1 MDRAAEVERV
11 LAAFADW
18 ASLRADV
25 VAVGLVGS
33 WARGTARPDS
43 DVDVVVVSTA
53 PETRVAAA
61 TGRPGLSAAPVLRR
75 RRWGVLVETRLGLP
89 DGLEVEVGVVPT
101 GWTSPRG
108 RRVVRDG
115 MRILYDPDQRLA
127 ALERDYSGRP

>member
-11 LAAFADW
+11 LAAFAEW
-18 ASLRADV
+18 ASVRADV

-33 WARGTARPDS
+33 WARGAARPDS

-53 PETRVAAA
+53 PEARVAAGDWPA
-61 TGRPGLSAAPVLRR
+61 GLSAAPVLRR

-101 GWTSPRG
+101 GWTSA
-108 RRVVRDG
+108 RVVRDG

-127 ALERDYSGRP
+127 ALERDYSVRP